1 MKAPIS
7 ELTILGNGY
16 CGSRLYANHSNARI
30 TSRTPTLDEHIYFQ
44 LDDQTSWHNIP
55 TSKQVLWTFAC
66 CNSDLENRFF
76 TFLKQR
82 CEQVFI
88 YSTTS
93 VYEHKFEGQVIDE
106 MSAIDRT
113 KARALA
119 EENYRQQGA
128 CLLTLCGIAGPD
140 RSPINWLN
148 KGRIKNANKEVNLIH
163 VDDIVSITKLL
174 LTQKLARIR
183 LNLAPGKTY
192 SWRDIAHTNN
202 YIFSD
207 EALAHKA
214 SKKLI
219 ANAHLRNYLRQDY
232 VFINPIQ

>member
-1 MKAPIS
+1 MNAPIC

-88 YSTTS
+88 
-93 VYEHKFEGQVIDE
+93 
-106 MSAIDRT
+106 
-113 KARALA
+113 
-119 EENYRQQGA
+119 
-128 CLLTLCGIAGPD
+128 
-140 RSPINWLN
+140 
-148 KGRIKNANKEVNLIH
+148 
-163 VDDIVSITKLL
+163 
-174 LTQKLARIR
+174 
-183 LNLAPGKTY
+183 
-192 SWRDIAHTNN
+192 
-202 YIFSD
+202 
-207 EALAHKA
+207 
-214 SKKLI
+214 
-219 ANAHLRNYLRQDY
+219 
-232 VFINPIQ
+232 